1 MNDDFRTEFL
11 RASGYPEDLLN
22 IPQDPDEVMALLR
35 DTHSALGNAVEA
47 RLNEGGS
54 DEQ

>member
-1 MNDDFRTEFL
+1 MSNDFRTEFL

-22 IPQDPDEVMALLR
+22 LPSDPDEVMALLQ
-35 DTHSALGNAVEA
+35 DTHSALGQAVQA

-54 DEQ
+54 DA